1 LHFSGSAAWRLC
13 KQKAPEE
20 LNKIIY
26 LYGSRDNPQIKKY
39 KKMRRILLVISF
51 LVVSGQLSLF
61 SQQLA
66 DTSYNPLIL
75 HPEYSPG
82 KGSLVVIDEGH
93 NNYHTLE
100 GRYLPFARLLRQDG
114 YVVNGYNGIIDLSR
128 LNKVRILVIA
138 NALNK
143 INVFHWYLP
152 TPSAFS
158 PREIETLKKWVD
170 SGGSLFLIADHMPMG
185 GAAADL
191 AAAFGFRFT
200 NGFAIDTTKGGTAFF
215 YRSDNSLSSN
225 IITNGRDSA
234 ERVNKAVTFTGQAF
248 RFPDE
253 AIPILR
259 FDKRYTLLET
269 DTAWVFDSTTK
280 FIPLDSTWSQGAFMD
295 YGKGRLVMFGEA
307 AMFTAQLAGPQQGR
321 IGMNSSFAEENYK
334 LLLNIIHWLDRR
346 Y

>member
-39 KKMRRILLVISF
+39 EKMRRILLVISF

-225 IITNGRDSA
+225 IITNGRDST

-307 AMFTAQLAGPQQGR
+307 AMFTAQLAGPQQSR

>member
-39 KKMRRILLVISF
+39 EKMRRILLVISF

-225 IITNGRDSA
+225 IITNGRDST

-248 RFPDE
+248 KFPDE